1 MNMYVIVGAT
11 GNTGSV
17 LAEKLLA
24 QGEKVRAVGRN
35 KEKLDALEAKGAEIA
50 SGELT
55 DAAFL
60 TKAFEGARAVYF
72 MVPPNPTSDDY
83 RGFQRKVF
91 EAGATAIENAKV
103 RYVVALSSYGAD
115 KTSGCGPVS
124 GLHEMETRFSK
135 IAGLNVLFLRPGYFF
150 ENLLGQIGAI
160 QGFGVVA
167 SPVRGDLKTPAIAT
181 QDISQ
186 VAAER
191 LLKLDFAGIE
201 TKELHGQRDLN
212 YTEFAKALGDAIGK
226 PNLQYMQMPNE
237 QFIDAVA
244 QMGMSRNVGEG
255 IAEMC
260 DALNSGHMQAL
271 EPRSA
276 GNTTPTSIETF
287 ARDEFAP
294 AFQGGKAASA

>member
-35 KEKLDALEAKGAEIA
+35 KEKLAALEAKGAEVA
-50 SGELT
+50 NGEVT

-60 TKAFEGARAVYF
+60 TKAFDGARAVYF
-72 MVPPNPTSDDY
+72 MVPPNPSSDDY

-115 KTSGCGPVS
+115 KESGCGPVS
-124 GLHEMETRFSK
+124 GLHEMETRLSK
-135 IAGLNVLFLRPGYFF
+135 VAGLNVLFLRPGYFF
-150 ENLLGQIGAI
+150 ENLLGQVGAI

-191 LLKLDFAGIE
+191 LLKLDFSGIE
-201 TKELHGQRDLN
+201 TKELHGQRDLS

-226 PNLQYMQMPNE
+226 PDLQYMQMPNE

-255 IAEMC
+255 ITEMC
-260 DALNSGHMQAL
+260 DALNSGHMRAL

-276 GNTTPTSIETF
+276 ANTTPTSIETF

-294 AFQGGKAASA
+294 AFKGKAASA